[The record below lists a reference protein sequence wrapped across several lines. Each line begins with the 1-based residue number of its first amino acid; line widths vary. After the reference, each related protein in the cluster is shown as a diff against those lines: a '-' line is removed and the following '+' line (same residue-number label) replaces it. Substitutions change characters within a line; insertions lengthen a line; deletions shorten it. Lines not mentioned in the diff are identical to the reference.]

1 METRFKQ
8 IRKSKNMSQKEFS
21 ELLGIS
27 RSHVAGLELGN
38 KKFLDRLINNTF
50 TNSYPTVSTDSQYF
64 SLQLEST
71 TLLFLIYDTSGQLRF
86 LTSMLSIYAKDC
98 DILIF
103 LYDLS
108 KFDTLKEIKNIYA
121 QLKEQEHNKRSNNI
135 IIHYSIGCCWK

>member
-1 METRFKQ
+1 M
-8 IRKSKNMSQKEFS
+8 NQKKTTIYRVVICGPSCVGKTCF
-21 ELLGIS
+21 I
-27 RSHVAGLELGN
+27 
-38 KKFLDRLINNTF
+38 DRLINNTF